1 MNILPFGLFLI
12 IYYLTIKVSEFI
24 TYKIFIAIQ
33 FEEKD
38 LDSIHGRDYAEYKKK
53 VPMIFPFG
61 KKKKLEGAYD
71 QVN

>member
-1 MNILPFGLFLI
+1 L
-12 IYYLTIKVSEFI
+12 
-24 TYKIFIAIQ
+24 
-33 FEEKD
+33 EEKD
-38 LDSIHGRDYAEYKKK
+38 LDSIHGRDYIEYKKK

>member
-1 MNILPFGLFLI
+1 MNIHPFGLFLI
-12 IYYLTIKVSEFI
+12 IYYLTIKVSDFI
-24 TYKIFIAIQ
+24 TYKIIIAIQ

>member
-1 MNILPFGLFLI
+1 MNLLPFGLFLI

-33 FEEKD
+33 LEEKD